1 MLPPEGR
8 AHVRTTARTHQMR
21 KPTDR
26 GTFRTARQSRIF
38 QDVVDQIQEAILSG
52 KFQTGDML
60 PSEREMREIFQVSR
74 GTLREALRVLEQK
87 GLIEIRLGVSGGAMV
102 KAAMAETLTE
112 SLGLMLRLRKISLDH
127 LHEFREDIEGIV
139 TAKAAQR
146 AGEADVARLRALL
159 AEAGRHAAKGVR
171 EWKAFLN
178 IDKKFHQDL
187 ARITGNPIYIF
198 IHAMVHDNIQPYYDT
213 FLPPDDRRLRE
224 NYQDLADILDAVVKK
239 DPDRAADLA
248 RKHILRFNAY
258 MTGPGRELRESP
270 QGALQE

>member
-127 LHEFREDIEGIV
+127 LHEFREDIEEIG
-139 TAKAAQR
+139 R
-146 AGEADVARLRALL
+146 AHV
-159 AEAGRHAAKGVR
+159 
-171 EWKAFLN
+171 
-178 IDKKFHQDL
+178 
-187 ARITGNPIYIF
+187 
-198 IHAMVHDNIQPYYDT
+198 
-213 FLPPDDRRLRE
+213 
-224 NYQDLADILDAVVKK
+224 
-239 DPDRAADLA
+239 
-248 RKHILRFNAY
+248 
-258 MTGPGRELRESP
+258 
-270 QGALQE
+270 

>member
-1 MLPPEGR
+1 
-8 AHVRTTARTHQMR
+8 MR
-21 KPTDR
+21 KPTER

-52 KFQTGDML
+52 NFQTGDML
-60 PSEREMREIFQVSR
+60 PSEREMREIFHVSR

-146 AGEADVARLRALL
+146 ACEADVAKLQALV
-159 AEAGRHAAKGVR
+159 ADAGKYAAKGIR
-171 EWKAFLN
+171 EWKTFLN

-213 FLPPDDRRLRE
+213 FLPPDDQRLRQ
-224 NYQDLADILDAVVKK
+224 NYQDLADILDAVEKK
-239 DPDRAADLA
+239 DPDRARDLA

-258 MTGPGRELRESP
+258 MTDSHQDP
-270 QGALQE
+270 QE

>member
-1 MLPPEGR
+1 
-8 AHVRTTARTHQMR
+8 MR

-38 QDVVDQIQEAILSG
+38 QDVVDQIQEAILTG
-52 KFQTGDML
+52 EFQTGDML
-60 PSEREMREIFQVSR
+60 PSEREMREIFHVSR

-112 SLGLMLRLRKISLDH
+112 SLGLMLRLRKISLGH
-127 LHEFREDIEGIV
+127 LHEFREDIEGVV
-139 TAKAAQR
+139 TAKAARR
-146 AGEADVARLRALL
+146 AGEADVARLQALL
-159 AEAGRHAAKGVR
+159 AEAGRHAARGVR

-224 NYQDLADILDAVVKK
+224 NYQDLADILDAVEKK

-248 RKHILRFNAY
+248 RRHILRFNAY
-258 MTGPGRELRESP
+258 MTDPQRELRE
-270 QGALQE
+270 